1 MGVSGYGTRSIAA
14 AGEDMEKRSRVF
26 WSIYTM
32 QLMTSVAIAGAIG
45 FLGLVVPHFVRRV
58 FGGNHRAYLPLSA
71 LFGGLFLLG
80 ADYAGR
86 RFPAG
91 VSAGVVC
98 AVLGSP
104 FFLWLLVL
112 RRRR

>member
-1 MGVSGYGTRSIAA
+1 MQRSLTEVTIASTLRSYSSGATAA
-14 AGEDMEKRSRVF
+14 
-26 WSIYTM
+26 
-32 QLMTSVAIAGAIG
+32 SVAIAGAIG

-71 LFGGLFLLG
+71 AFGGLFLLG

-86 RFPAG
+86 LFPDG
-91 VSAGVVC
+91 VPAGVVC
-98 AVLGSP
+98 AVIGSP
-104 FFLWLLVL
+104 FFLYLLVL